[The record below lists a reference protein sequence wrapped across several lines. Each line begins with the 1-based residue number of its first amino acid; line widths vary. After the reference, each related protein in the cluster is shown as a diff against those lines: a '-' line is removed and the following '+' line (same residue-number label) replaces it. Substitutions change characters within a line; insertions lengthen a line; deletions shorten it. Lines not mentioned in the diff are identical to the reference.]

1 VDALPT
7 PTLIS
12 LDNPRAIDADLTG
25 AKASSLAAARVD
37 GLPVLPGLVVTTAW
51 VDDDGARRELVA
63 HATGMAGAGT
73 LVVRSSS
80 TAEDGDDSS
89 MAGVFL
95 SELDVDPADV
105 VGAVR
110 RVLASAEA
118 SPLVDAPM
126 AVLVQPQLR
135 PAFGGVAF
143 SADPL
148 TGDDRITVVASVAG
162 GPDELVSGRRTG
174 WTTEVGRAGRAQHG
188 RGEPSDRP
196 PRSVL
201 RGVSRL
207 AGQAQARAGSPQ
219 DIEWAV
225 DPDGTLWLLQSRPIT
240 TIIGRPTGPLYGTG
254 PLAETFPEVLS
265 PLERELWLDPLRT
278 DLTEALALTG
288 AAPRRRLVASPVV
301 IDIAGRPAVDLGLL
315 GDEKPSGLIRKLDPR
330 PPARRLRA
338 AWQVGRLTRALP
350 AIAADVVADVDRDLA
365 EVPPVAGLTD
375 ADLLTLLDTTSRA
388 LAVVHGWEA
397 LAGLLID
404 AEAGAVTAASVG
416 LAGLAQAQRDGV
428 PASEVARA
436 VPTALALVPPRIGPG
451 AVVPVVPATAALTV
465 PSGWT
470 GDVDPS
476 AVAREALRLRT
487 RWLQELSARAAGEL
501 GARLATRGHLDDA
514 EQVRDLTRDELA
526 AAVGHGAAPAVALT
540 PHAEEAR
547 AVPARFRL
555 TAAGDPVPERFEPN
569 GVDQPVGVAGGVVTG
584 RVHQGDAP
592 PAGAVVV
599 TEHLDPRLA
608 AHIGSVTAI
617 VAETGNV
624 LSHLAILARE
634 HGVTVV
640 IGDRTARQ
648 RLAHGAL
655 VEVDGVTGRVRL
667 LDEDPSSTPE
677 LTTTS
682 NTIPTPLEDVA

>member
-1 VDALPT
+1 VDAT
-7 PTLIS
+7 AAPTLIT
-12 LDNPRAIDADLTG
+12 LDHPRAADADVTG
-25 AKASSLAAARVD
+25 AKASSLAAARAD

-51 VDDDGARRELVA
+51 RDDQTGRRELRA
-63 HATGMAGAGT
+63 EAAAMAGGET

-80 TAEDGDDSS
+80 TAEDGDASS

-95 SELDVDPADV
+95 SLLDVEPADV
-105 VGAVR
+105 VDAVR
-110 RVLASAEA
+110 QVLASAEA

-148 TGDDRITVVASVAG
+148 TGDDRITVVAAVAG

-174 WTTEVGRAGRAQHG
+174 WTTEVGRAGGPPHG
-188 RGEPSDRP
+188 RGEPGDRP

-201 RGVSRL
+201 RDVSRL
-207 AGQAQARAGSPQ
+207 AGQAQDRAGSPQ

-225 DPDGTLWLLQSRPIT
+225 GPDGTLWLLQSRPIT

-278 DLTEALALTG
+278 GLTEALALTG

-301 IDIAGRPAVDLGLL
+301 IDVAGRPAVDLGLL
-315 GDEKPSGLIRKLDPR
+315 GDERPGGLLRKLDPR
-330 PPARRLRA
+330 PPARRVRA

-350 AIAADVVADVDRDLA
+350 AIAADVVADVDHDLA
-365 EVPPVAGLTD
+365 EVPPVADLSD
-375 ADLLTLLDTTSRA
+375 DDLLTLLDTTSEA

-397 LAGLLID
+397 LAGLLVD
-404 AEAGAVTAASVG
+404 VGPGAVTAASVG
-416 LAGLAQAQRDGV
+416 LAAAARARLEGV
-428 PASEVARA
+428 PAAEVAIA
-436 VPTALALVPPRIGPG
+436 APTALALVPPRVGPG
-451 AVVPVVPATAALTV
+451 AVVPAVSATAAPTV
-465 PSGWT
+465 PSGWLD
-470 GDVDPS
+470 DVDPA

-487 RWLQELSARAAGEL
+487 RWLQELGGRAAWEL
-501 GARLATRGHLDDA
+501 GVRLAARGHLDDP
-514 EQVRDLTRDELA
+514 EQVRDLARAELA
-526 AAVGHGAAPAVALT
+526 TAVRHGAAPAVALAR
-540 PHAEEAR
+540 PAEEAR

-555 TAAGDPVPERFEPN
+555 TAGGDPVPERFEPN

-584 RVHQGDAP
+584 RVHQGDDP

-608 AHIGSVTAI
+608 AHITSVAAI

-655 VEVDGVTGRVRL
+655 VEVDGATGRVRL
-667 LDEDPSSTPE
+667 LDDDI
-677 LTTTS
+677 TTTHD
-682 NTIPTPLEDVA
+682 TTLEDVA

>member
-1 VDALPT
+1 MDATPT

-12 LDNPRAIDADLTG
+12 LDHPRAIDPAVTG
-25 AKASSLAAARVD
+25 AKASSLASARAD
-37 GLPVLPGLVVTTAW
+37 GLPVLPGLVVTTTW
-51 VDDDGARRELVA
+51 VDDEGSRRELVA
-63 HATGMAGAGT
+63 QATEMAASDT

-80 TAEDGDDSS
+80 TAEDGDASS

-105 VGAVR
+105 VEAVH

-126 AVLVQPQLR
+126 AVLIQPQLR

-148 TGDDRITVVASVAG
+148 TGDDRISVVASVAG

-174 WTTEVGRAGRAQHG
+174 WTTEVSRTGRARHG
-188 RGEPSDRP
+188 RGEPTDRP
-196 PRSVL
+196 TRSVL

-207 AGQAQARAGSPQ
+207 AGQAQGRAGAPQ

-225 DPDGTLWLLQSRPIT
+225 GRDGTLWLLQSRPIT

-278 DLTEALALTG
+278 GLTEALALTG

-315 GDEKPSGLIRKLDPR
+315 GDEKPGGLIRKLDPR

-365 EVPPVAGLTD
+365 EVPPVAGLSD
-375 ADLLTLLDTTSRA
+375 DDLLTLLETTSSA

-397 LAGLLID
+397 LAGLLVD
-404 AEAGAVTAASVG
+404 AGPGAVTAASVG

-428 PASEVARA
+428 PAAEITRT

-451 AVVPVVPATAALTV
+451 AVVPEVATAAAPAV
-465 PSGWT
+465 PRGWAEE
-470 GDVDPS
+470 VDPA

-501 GARLATRGHLDDA
+501 GARLAVRGHLDDA
-514 EQVRDLTRDELA
+514 DQVRDLTREELV
-526 AAVGHGAAPAVALT
+526 AAVGHGAASGVTVMARRP
-540 PHAEEAR
+540 EEAR

-555 TAAGDPVPERFEPN
+555 TADGEPVPERFEPN

-584 RVHQGDAP
+584 HVHQGENP

-608 AHIGSVTAI
+608 AHITSVAAI

-648 RLAHGAL
+648 RLAPGAL

-667 LDEDPSSTPE
+667 LDTE
-677 LTTTS
+677 TTITDITS
-682 NTIPTPLEDVA
+682 LEDVA